1 MAEST
6 QLIRGLEGVVAAQT
20 ELCDLDGGNGRLAYR
35 GYDIADLAR
44 QATFEEVC
52 YLLWRGEL
60 PTRGQ
65 YDGLVVSL
73 VAAREIPRELVQA
86 FKLMPKDTDPNRPL
100 QAAVAMLGEFDPD
113 ANDNSPAANQRKAM
127 RLTAQLAT
135 AICAHH
141 RVRSGQ
147 DPVPAAPDL
156 SHAANFLYMLTGK
169 RASSAAVKAFD
180 ASLTLY
186 AEHELNAST
195 FTTRVITST
204 NSDMHSAVAGGVG
217 ALKGPLHG
225 GAGEA
230 VMRTLMEIG
239 EVANV
244 DKFTEQALAT
254 KRRLM
259 GFGHRVYTAG
269 DPRATILKGMAEE
282 ACRQSGQF
290 KWYEMAVKLNDR
302 INAAKKLIP
311 NVDFYSAPLFYSL
324 GIPVDLFTPVIA
336 TARIAGWTANI
347 IEQHADNRLIRPRGD
362 YVGAKRRPFV
372 SMAERGQTGHVN
384 TRA

>member
-1 MAEST
+1 MTEGT
-6 QLIRGLEGVVAAQT
+6 QLIRGLEGVVAAET
-20 ELCDLDGGNGRLAYR
+20 KLCDLDGTNGRLAYG

-52 YLLWRGEL
+52 YLLWRGAL
-60 PTRGQ
+60 PSRGQ
-65 YDGLVVSL
+65 YDQLVISL
-73 VAAREIPRELVQA
+73 VAARDIPRELVQV

-113 ANDNSPAANQRKAM
+113 ANDNSPAANHRKAI

-135 AICAHH
+135 AVSAHH

-147 DPVPAAPDL
+147 DPVPPAPDL
-156 SHAANFLYMLTGK
+156 SHAANFLYMLTGT
-169 RASSAAVKAFD
+169 RAAAAAVKAFD

-230 VMRTLMEIG
+230 VMRTLIEIG

-244 DKFTEQALAT
+244 DVFAQKALAE

-259 GFGHRVYTAG
+259 GFGHRVYTGG
-269 DPRATILKGMAEE
+269 DPRAAILKGMAEE
-282 ACRQSGQF
+282 ACKQSGQF
-290 KWYEMAVKLNDR
+290 KWYAMAVALNDR

-324 GIPVDLFTPVIA
+324 GIPVDVFTPVIA
-336 TARIAGWTANI
+336 AGRIAGWAANI

-362 YVGAKRRPFV
+362 YVGPKRRAFTPLA
-372 SMAERGQTGHVN
+372 SR
-384 TRA
+384 

>member
-1 MAEST
+1 MTEGAH
-6 QLIRGLEGVVAAQT
+6 LIRGLEGVVAAET
-20 ELCDLDGGNGRLAYR
+20 KLCDLDGANARLAYC
-35 GYDIADLAR
+35 GYDINDLAR
-44 QATFEEVC
+44 RATFEEVC
-52 YLLWRGEL
+52 YLLWYGEL
-60 PTRGQ
+60 PGRGQ
-65 YDGLVVSL
+65 IDQLTVSL
-73 VAAREIPRELVQA
+73 VAARAIPAQLGDA
-86 FKLMPKDTDPNRPL
+86 FRVMPKDTDPNRVL
-100 QAAVAMLGEFDPD
+100 QAAVAMLGMFDPD
-113 ANDNSPAANQRKAM
+113 ANDNSHAANVRKAI
-127 RLTAQLAT
+127 RLTSQMAT

-141 RVRSGQ
+141 RARNGQ
-147 DPVPAAPDL
+147 APVPPAPDL
-156 SHAANFLYMLTGK
+156 GHAANFLYMLTG
-169 RASSAAVKAFD
+169 RRPTPVTTKAFD

-244 DKFTEQALAT
+244 DAFTTKALAE

-269 DPRATILKGMAEE
+269 DPRAAILKGMAEE

-290 KWYEMAVKLNDR
+290 KWYEMAVKLYER
-302 INAAKKLIP
+302 VNAVKKLIP

-336 TARIAGWTANI
+336 AGRIAGWTANI
-347 IEQHADNRLIRPRGD
+347 VEQTDDNRLIRPRGD
-362 YVGAKRRPFV
+362 YIGSGRRPYV
-372 SMAERGQTGHVN
+372 PLAQR
-384 TRA
+384 

>member
-1 MAEST
+1 
-6 QLIRGLEGVVAAQT
+6 
-20 ELCDLDGGNGRLAYR
+20 
-35 GYDIADLAR
+35 
-44 QATFEEVC
+44 
-52 YLLWRGEL
+52 
-60 PTRGQ
+60 
-65 YDGLVVSL
+65 
-73 VAAREIPRELVQA
+73 
-86 FKLMPKDTDPNRPL
+86 MPKDTDPMRVL
-100 QAAVAMLGEFDPD
+100 QAAVAILGMSDPD
-113 ANDNSPAANQRKAM
+113 TTDNSHAANVRKAI
-127 RLTAQLAT
+127 RLTSQVAT

-141 RVRSGQ
+141 RVRQGQ
-147 DPVPAAPDL
+147 AVIPPAAGL
-156 SHAANFLYMLTGK
+156 SHAANFLYMLTGT
-169 RASSAAVKAFD
+169 RHSPAAVKAFD

-204 NSDMHSAVAGGVG
+204 NSDMHSAVAGGHG

-244 DKFTEQALAT
+244 DAFAEKALAE

-259 GFGHRVYTAG
+259 GFGHRVYTGG
-269 DPRATILKGMAEE
+269 DPRAAILKGMAEE

-324 GIPVDLFTPVIA
+324 GIPVDVFTPVIA

-362 YVGAKRRPFV
+362 YVGPKRRAFTPL
-372 SMAERGQTGHVN
+372 AQRK
-384 TRA
+384 

>member
-1 MAEST
+1 MTEGT
-6 QLIRGLEGVVAAQT
+6 QLIRGLEGVVAAET
-20 ELCDLDGGNGRLAYR
+20 RLCDLDGTNGRLAYG

-60 PTRGQ
+60 PSRGQ
-65 YDGLVVSL
+65 YDQLVISL
-73 VAAREIPRELVQA
+73 VAARDIPRELVAA
-86 FKLMPKDTDPNRPL
+86 FKTMPKDTDPNRPL
-100 QAAVAMLGEFDPD
+100 QAAIAILGMHDPD
-113 ANDNSPAANQRKAM
+113 ANDNSPAANYRKAI
-127 RLTAQLAT
+127 RLTSQIAT
-135 AICAHH
+135 AVCAHH

-147 DPVPAAPDL
+147 DPVPPAPDL

-169 RASSAAVKAFD
+169 RAAPAAVKAFD

-204 NSDMHSAVAGGVG
+204 NSDMHSAVAGGHG

-244 DKFTEQALAT
+244 DAFAQKALAE

-269 DPRATILKGMAEE
+269 DPRAAILKGMAEE

-290 KWYEMAVKLNDR
+290 KWYEMAVKLNER

-324 GIPVDLFTPVIA
+324 GIPVDDFTPVIA
-336 TARIAGWTANI
+336 AGRIAGWTANI
-347 IEQHADNRLIRPRGD
+347 IEQWADNRLIRPRGD
-362 YVGAKRRPFV
+362 YVGPKRRAFTPL
-372 SMAERGQTGHVN
+372 ANR
-384 TRA
+384 

>member
-1 MAEST
+1 MTEGT
-6 QLIRGLEGVVAAQT
+6 QLIRGLEGVVAAET
-20 ELCDLDGGNGRLAYR
+20 KLCDLDGTNGRLAYG

-52 YLLWRGEL
+52 YLLWRGAL
-60 PTRGQ
+60 PSRGQ
-65 YDGLVVSL
+65 YDQLVISL
-73 VAAREIPRELVQA
+73 VAARDIPRELVQV

-113 ANDNSPAANQRKAM
+113 ANDNSPAANHRKAI

-135 AICAHH
+135 AVSAHH

-147 DPVPAAPDL
+147 DPVPPAPDL
-156 SHAANFLYMLTGK
+156 SHAANFLYMLTGT
-169 RASSAAVKAFD
+169 RAAAAAVKAFD

-230 VMRTLMEIG
+230 VMRTLIEIG

-244 DKFTEQALAT
+244 DAFTQKALAE

-259 GFGHRVYTAG
+259 GFGHRVYTGG
-269 DPRATILKGMAEE
+269 DPRAAILKGMAEE
-282 ACRQSGQF
+282 ACKQSGQF
-290 KWYEMAVKLNDR
+290 KWYAMAVALNDR

-324 GIPVDLFTPVIA
+324 GIPVDVFTPVIA
-336 TARIAGWTANI
+336 SSRIAGWTANI

-362 YVGAKRRPFV
+362 YVGPKRRAFTPLA
-372 SMAERGQTGHVN
+372 SR
-384 TRA
+384 

>member
-1 MAEST
+1 MTEGT
-6 QLIRGLEGVVAAQT
+6 QLIRGLEGVVAAET
-20 ELCDLDGGNGRLAYR
+20 KLCDLDGANGRLAYG

-60 PTRGQ
+60 PSRGQ
-65 YDGLVVSL
+65 YDQLVISL
-73 VAAREIPRELVQA
+73 VAARDIPRELVQA

-113 ANDNSPAANQRKAM
+113 ANDNSPAANHRKAI

-135 AICAHH
+135 AVCAHH

-147 DPVPAAPDL
+147 DPVPPAPDL
-156 SHAANFLYMLTGK
+156 SHAANFLYMLTGT
-169 RASSAAVKAFD
+169 RAPAAAVKAFD

-230 VMRTLMEIG
+230 VMRTLIEIG

-244 DKFTEQALAT
+244 DAFAQKALAE

-259 GFGHRVYTAG
+259 GFGHRVYTGG
-269 DPRATILKGMAEE
+269 DPRAAILKGMAEE

-290 KWYEMAVKLNDR
+290 KWYEMAVALNDR

-324 GIPVDLFTPVIA
+324 GIPVEQFTPVIA
-336 TARIAGWTANI
+336 ISRIAGWTANI

-362 YVGAKRRPFV
+362 YVGPKRRAFTPLA
-372 SMAERGQTGHVN
+372 SR
-384 TRA
+384 